1 MQNVSEFF
9 SASMNIE
16 FIFYQKAWF
25 FLKIWIAFL
34 SLSSGEKKKIKD
46 NGIPK

>member
-16 FIFYQKAWF
+16 FIFYWKEWF

-34 SLSSGEKKKIKD
+34 SLFSGGKKNIKD